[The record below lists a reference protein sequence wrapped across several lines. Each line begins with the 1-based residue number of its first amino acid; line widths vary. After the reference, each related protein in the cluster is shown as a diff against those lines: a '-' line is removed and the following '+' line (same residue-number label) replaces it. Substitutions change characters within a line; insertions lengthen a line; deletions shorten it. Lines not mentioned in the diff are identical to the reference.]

1 MSATVPPVTWRAFLK
16 GHSFDLELLV
26 EQFDRGRARVMRSG
40 DEFWLASPS
49 FDELPDVSAVQTAA
63 SRLLG
68 EVNGAAKLID
78 GSFRAVELQD
88 RFSDGTGVH
97 VVLAGGTAEARS
109 RMNIGTVVIRDAQG
123 TVVPSLSPTPTKALA
138 YLDTA
143 DRYPAAREVLQMLSV
158 DHPDWFALFKV
169 KEVVEADAGGLDAF
183 ATKNEISA
191 FSASANNPD
200 VSGEAARHAR
210 HKGSAPRHS
219 MTIGEGRTLIRRV
232 VQGWLAAK

>member
-1 MSATVPPVTWRAFLK
+1 VSHGDAQTELAADGREQVSASVSATVPPVTWRAFLK

-49 FDELPDVSAVQTAA
+49 FDQLPDASAVQTVA
-63 SRLLG
+63 RKLLG

-78 GSFRAVELQD
+78 GSFRVVELQD

-97 VVLAGGTAEARS
+97 AVLASGTAEARS
-109 RMNIGTVVIRDAQG
+109 RMNTGTVVIRDAQG
-123 TVVPSLSPTPTKALA
+123 TVVPPTPTKAPA

-143 DRYPAAREVLQMLSV
+143 DRHPAAREVLQMLSD

-169 KEVVEADAGGLDAF
+169 KEVVEADAGGLGAF
-183 ATKNEISA
+183 ATK
-191 FSASANNPD
+191 
-200 VSGEAARHAR
+200 
-210 HKGSAPRHS
+210 K
-219 MTIGEGRTLIRRV
+219 
-232 VQGWLAAK
+232 

>member
-26 EQFDRGRARVMRSG
+26 EQFDRGRAQVMRSG

-49 FDELPDVSAVQTAA
+49 FDELPDASAVQTSA

-68 EVNGAAKLID
+68 EVNGAAKLMD

-123 TVVPSLSPTPTKALA
+123 TVVPSLSPTPTPTKALA

-219 MTIGEGRTLIRRV
+219 MTIDEGRTLRTT
-232 VQGWLAAK
+232 GN

>member
-49 FDELPDVSAVQTAA
+49 FDELPDVSAVQTSA

-97 VVLAGGTAEARS
+97 VVLASGTAEARS

-123 TVVPSLSPTPTKALA
+123 TVVPPTPTKAPA

-143 DRYPAAREVLQMLSV
+143 DRHPAAREVLQMLSD

-169 KEVVEADAGGLDAF
+169 KEVVEADAGGLGAF
-183 ATKNEISA
+183 ATK
-191 FSASANNPD
+191 
-200 VSGEAARHAR
+200 
-210 HKGSAPRHS
+210 K
-219 MTIGEGRTLIRRV
+219 
-232 VQGWLAAK
+232 

>member
-49 FDELPDVSAVQTAA
+49 FDELPDASAVQTAA
-63 SRLLG
+63 RKLLG

-88 RFSDGTGVH
+88 RFSDGTGGH
-97 VVLAGGTAEARS
+97 VLLAGGTAEARS
-109 RMNIGTVVIRDAQG
+109 RNIRTVVIRDAQG
-123 TVVPSLSPTPTKALA
+123 TVASLPPTPTEAPA

-143 DRYPAAREVLQMLSV
+143 DRHPAVREVLQMLSD

-169 KEVVEADAGGLDAF
+169 KEVVEADAGGLHAF

-191 FSASANNPD
+191 FGASANNPD

-219 MTIGEGRTLIRRV
+219 MTIDEGRTFIRRV
-232 VQGWLAAK
+232 VQDWLAAK